1 MTKRL
6 RLELEPEVEQWLASL
21 DGDDVHQATQALDR
35 LEQLGSRLR
44 MPFSRPLGDGLF
56 ELRLHCAGA
65 PRRVTYW
72 YASNGRVI
80 ALTTFRKQRSNEQRE
95 IKRARN
101 ALRRC
106 RAEHEVGGHDD

>member
-6 RLELEPEVEQWLASL
+6 RLELEPEVEQWLAML
-21 DGDDVHQATQALDR
+21 DGDSFHQAAQALDR
-35 LEQLGSRLR
+35 LEQLGPMLR
-44 MPFSRPLGDGLF
+44 MPFSRPLGEGLF
-56 ELRLHCAGA
+56 ELRFQCAGDA
-65 PRRVTYW
+65 RRVTYW
-72 YASNGRVI
+72 YAPDGRVI
-80 ALTTFRKQRSNEQRE
+80 ALTTFRKQRSHEQRE

>member
-6 RLELEPEVEQWLASL
+6 RLELEPEVERWLTGL
-21 DGDDVHQATQALDR
+21 NDEDFHQATEVLDR
-35 LEQLGSRLR
+35 LEQLGSALR

-56 ELRLHCAGA
+56 ELRLHSGGA

-72 YASNGRVI
+72 YAPGRRVI

-95 IKRARN
+95 VERARR

-106 RAEHEVGGHDD
+106 RAEHEAGGPDD